1 MKMNM
6 VPSFT
11 NIRSYIS
18 YRFSTLRTNAVR
30 YSFWANMI
38 GRQRKLEIFP
48 EQAPEKSPN
57 RTFIGEVEIPIQA
70 ITGTMSRQSDFD
82 HQFRPLK
89 RYLRD
94 RWVNAY
100 LAIENEGLSPIL
112 VHRVGGKYY
121 VEDGHHRISVA
132 RALGMASISANVW
145 EYPIL
150 EKPTNKDHAVEYT
163 DIRAEK
169 AFQPVTE

>member
-1 MKMNM
+1 MNM

-30 YSFWANMI
+30 YSLWAKMI

-100 LAIENEGLSPIL
+100 LAMESEGWSPIL
-112 VHRVGGKYY
+112 VHKVGGKYY

-132 RALGMASISANVW
+132 RELGLTSIPATVW
-145 EYPIL
+145 DYPIL
-150 EKPTNKDHAVEYT
+150 ENQTKTC
-163 DIRAEK
+163 
-169 AFQPVTE
+169 QPVECPERRSEQVYTTVTE